1 MSNFIFHENLSC
13 EVSLY
18 TSTPGI
24 LHYSICIAIIPP
36 TTIYTFYHMQGAS
49 VGQLF
54 KKVKEVVPTLQCNQQ
69 LRLIMGEID
78 FRENSTQTLQ
88 DTGVRHGSSVFA
100 VIRTVGGSDPRI
112 TWLFECKE
120 KVITGVRT
128 PSLRA
133 CPHCGALVEHSAAC
147 KHMKCP
153 ACGKEFCFICLSKR
167 DEKGVWIP
175 LYGQTGWQCGRYNT
189 SCNPAPRQTNI
200 PG

>member
-1 MSNFIFHENLSC
+1 MQD
-13 EVSLY
+13 
-18 TSTPGI
+18 G
-24 LHYSICIAIIPP
+24 SI
-36 TTIYTFYHMQGAS
+36 
-49 VGQLF
+49 GQLF

-78 FRENSTQTLQ
+78 LREDSTQSLQ
-88 DTGVRHGSSVFA
+88 DTGIRHGSSVFA

-112 TWLFECKE
+112 TWLLECDE
-120 KVITGVRT
+120 KVIAGVKT

-133 CPHCGALVEHSAAC
+133 CPYCGALVEHSAAC

-167 DEKGVWIP
+167 DDKAGGGVSWF
-175 LYGQTGWQCGRYNT
+175 LFYGQTGWQCGRYNAP
-189 SCNPAPRQTNI
+189 CAPAPRQTKI